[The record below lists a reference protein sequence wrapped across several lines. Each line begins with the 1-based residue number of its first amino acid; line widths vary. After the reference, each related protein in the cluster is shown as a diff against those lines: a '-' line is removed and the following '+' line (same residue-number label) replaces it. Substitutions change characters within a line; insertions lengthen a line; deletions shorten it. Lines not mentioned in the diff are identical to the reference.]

1 MEQKELK
8 VSKNV
13 IELPSKGKL
22 YKDNIDTLEI
32 EYMTA
37 KDEDILT
44 SPHLLKNNKALD
56 VLLERKIMNTTIKPS
71 ELLLGDKNMI
81 LLQLRAGSYGQY
93 YSVSVTCPFTGKNFD
108 YNVDLTQLEIR
119 ELEWF

>member
-56 VLLERKIMNTTIKPS
+56 VLLERKIMNS
-71 ELLLGDKNMI
+71 KN
-81 LLQLRAGSYGQY
+81 
-93 YSVSVTCPFTGKNFD
+93 
-108 YNVDLTQLEIR
+108 
-119 ELEWF
+119 